1 MSNERLVLLLVG
13 VIVLAS
19 AALAALVNIN
29 FLWLTG
35 LMGLNLIQAA
45 FTGTCPGV
53 FILSEIGLIGRGQ
66 AAE

>member
-1 MSNERLVLLLVG
+1 MVLLLVG

-53 FILSEIGLIGRGQ
+53 FILSKIGLIGRSQ
-66 AAE
+66 ATE

>member
-1 MSNERLVLLLVG
+1 MSTERLVLLLVG
-13 VIVLAS
+13 VVVLAS
-19 AALAALVNIN
+19 VALAVTVNIN

-53 FILSEIGLIGRGQ
+53 FVLKKLGLVGKTE
-66 AAE
+66 AA